1 MAFVHDR
8 LRKSDQDVADRE
20 PWGYLDLLHHE
31 PFFAS
36 YKRRVRDLLA
46 LRPGLRYLDVG
57 GGVGHDAIAVSGQG
71 GLAVMVEPRRAHAVE
86 AARRGISAA
95 VVSDGAGLPFPDR
108 TFDGC
113 VADRVLQ
120 HVREPARIIAEM
132 TRVLRVGGRIV
143 TVDPDLDTQVAD
155 VDDVDLAR
163 RILRYRSDLG
173 RPSGTVARRT
183 GRLLQDAGLDDVT
196 IEAYTLVVRDA
207 SSVDNVMGIRDW
219 ASFAHDAGFITADE
233 AAAWPLMIDDAAK
246 HGRFLYAV
254 TYFLTTG
261 ERG

>member
-1 MAFVHDR
+1 MN
-8 LRKSDQDVADRE
+8 DQVVADRE
-20 PWGYLDLLHHE
+20 PWGYLDLLQDE
-31 PFFAS
+31 QFFAS

-46 LRPGLRYLDVG
+46 VQPGLRYLDVG
-57 GGVGHDAIAVSGQG
+57 GGVGHDVTAITDQG
-71 GLAVMVEPRRAHAVE
+71 GLAVMVEQRKTHAAE
-86 AARRGISAA
+86 AARRGVTAP
-95 VVSDGAGLPFPDR
+95 VVSDGTALPFPDR
-108 TFDGC
+108 TFDAC

-120 HVREPARIIAEM
+120 HVREPAAIIAEM
-132 TRVLRVGGRIV
+132 TRVLRVGGRII

-163 RILRYRSDLG
+163 RIFRYRCDVG

-183 GRLLQDAGLDDVT
+183 HRLFQDVGLDNVN

-207 SSVDNVMGIRDW
+207 ASVDSVMGIRDW

-233 AAAWPLMIDDAAK
+233 AAAWPGMIDTAAQ

-254 TYFLTTG
+254 TYFVTIG
-261 ERG
+261 QRP

>member
-1 MAFVHDR
+1 MN
-8 LRKSDQDVADRE
+8 DQGGADRE
-20 PWGYLDLLHHE
+20 PWAYLDLLQDE

-36 YKRRVRDLLA
+36 YKRRVRDLIA
-46 LRPGLRYLDVG
+46 VRPGLRYLDVG
-57 GGVGHDAIAVSGQG
+57 GGVGHDAVAVNGQG
-71 GLAVMVEPRRAHAVE
+71 GLAVMVEPRHPHAVE
-86 AARRGISAA
+86 AARRGVSAA
-95 VVSDGAGLPFPDR
+95 VVSDGAGLPFPEH
-108 TFDGC
+108 TFDAC

-120 HVREPARIIAEM
+120 HVREPALIIAEM
-132 TRVLRVGGRIV
+132 PRVLRVGGRVV
-143 TVDPDLDTQVAD
+143 TVDPDLDSQVAD

-163 RILRYRSDLG
+163 RIFRYRCDVG

-183 GRLLQDAGLDDVT
+183 GRLFQDAGLDNVT
-196 IEAYTLVVRDA
+196 IEAHTLVVRDA

-246 HGRFLYAV
+246 NGRFLYAV

-261 ERG
+261 EHR